1 MIYTQLIKP
10 YTIIMAVGCYHGIN
24 SLWLLRALPGL
35 HWDARVIPLQLRV
48 ESHARLAI
56 LGIKSQSYGIFND
69 LQYLF
74 FIVSWFRFYY
84 QECRLVAMVDG

>member
-1 MIYTQLIKP
+1 MV
-10 YTIIMAVGCYHGIN
+10 VGCYHGMN
-24 SLWLLRALPGL
+24 RSLGLPTALPGL
-35 HWDARVIPLQLRV
+35 HWDACVVPLQHRV

-74 FIVSWFRFYY
+74 FIGSFLFGNY
-84 QECRLVAMVDG
+84 QECRLVDG